1 MTRVRYLIL
10 FSLVLVVSG
19 CFATR
24 RMLPLPGTDSI
35 EEPVAI
41 LPVIPDHIIL
51 PADSEKDYLKMAEK
65 ANSVLDTLAKG
76 RHSKLFGPK
85 KVRKILDTSDIES
98 LHRIL
103 DEWGDH
109 ARVWKSERL
118 AETSRRLEVVKI
130 IRVKV
135 EIMNPYYY
143 KKRKANIVSW
153 NYKEYVGWVDVSV
166 DLFGTSPPRFVEHK
180 RVQKKY
186 WGKSDMGCAGG
197 GQCAWPYFYSV
208 GTTKIRALDEAAR
221 EAISGVLNISSEQE
235 PPKD

>member
-1 MTRVRYLIL
+1 M
-10 FSLVLVVSG
+10 SG
-19 CFATR
+19 FFATR
-24 RMLPLPGTDSI
+24 RILPLPGTDSI

-76 RHSKLFGPK
+76 MHSKLFGPK

-186 WGKSDMGCAGG
+186 WGQSEMGCAASSG
-197 GQCAWPYFYSV
+197 CALPFYYSV
-208 GTTKIRALDEAAR
+208 GTTEIRALDEAAR

>member
-19 CFATR
+19 CFAPR
-24 RMLPLPGTDSI
+24 SYWPLPGTDSI

-51 PADSEKDYLKMAEK
+51 PADSEKDYWKMAEK

-85 KVRKILDTSDIES
+85 KVRKILDTSDIEI

-103 DEWGDH
+103 DEWGDQ

-135 EIMNPYYY
+135 EIMNPHFYSDW
-143 KKRKANIVSW
+143 KSR
-153 NYKEYVGWVDVSV
+153 EYEGWVDVSA
-166 DLFGTSPPRFVEHK
+166 DLFGTSLRFVEHK

-186 WGKSDMGCAGG
+186 WGKSEVGCLPLDWW
-197 GQCAWPYFYSV
+197 CWLPFFYSV
-208 GTTKIRALDEAAR
+208 GTTEIRALDQAAR